1 MLLVTAVEA
10 ALSYGFV
17 YATRR
22 PLFRT
27 TTTLPYPWEM
37 FRHTITLFT
46 AREVLTYYTHRF
58 LLHNSDRSPTLTRLH
73 TRWAHANPCSSLQL
87 YADHPVPLLILHLT
101 PILLPSLALRP
112 HLLTYILFTA
122 LCTLQSTITN
132 SGYSVVPGILL
143 GGIARRTAIHYA
155 SSGSANYGA
164 WGVLDWIHGTSK
176 GGDVLEDVKD
186 EADKHNVTERS
197 AAKVGESATVLQDG
211 IDALKDGAAKKRSG
225 RKRT

>member
-1 MLLVTAVEA
+1 M
-10 ALSYGFV
+10 
-17 YATRR
+17 
-22 PLFRT
+22 
-27 TTTLPYPWEM
+27 
-37 FRHTITLFT
+37 
-46 AREVLTYYTHRF
+46 
-58 LLHNSDRSPTLTRLH
+58 
-73 TRWAHANPCSSLQL
+73 
-87 YADHPVPLLILHLT
+87 
-101 PILLPSLALRP
+101 
-112 HLLTYILFTA
+112 
-122 LCTLQSTITN
+122 
-132 SGYSVVPGILL
+132 PGILL